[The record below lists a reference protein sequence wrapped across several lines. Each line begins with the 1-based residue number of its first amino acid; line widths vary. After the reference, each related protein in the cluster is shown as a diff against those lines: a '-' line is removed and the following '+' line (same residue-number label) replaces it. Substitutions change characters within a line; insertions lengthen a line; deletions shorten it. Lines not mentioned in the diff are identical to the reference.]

1 MKRMTF
7 KACQVLLAMCVMTRI
22 VAAQEPQT
30 AAPEGVAPVAAQ
42 GAVPTPMEPAA
53 STAPAASSSPEATAS
68 PPSFPTALSPQG
80 AAPENAPSDANS
92 SGTPPAAA
100 ASSSDALT
108 PDASAVPAIPLD
120 LPPPTQAANTP
131 DTPPEF
137 LPGNAVSVTVA
148 QMGQPKGIILSGGQL
163 QAGINFTL
171 PSDQVITSAQMNLN
185 LKVSPEMAA
194 RNTTLQLMMN
204 GQPLGTVPL
213 GTSDS
218 NISSYQLEVP
228 AALVVSSNNIS
239 FKIND
244 GDALLCLRDL
254 SDKYQVTIMPDTR
267 LDLEGQQLNI
277 GADLSHFPR
286 PFFDPMQMTPTT
298 LAFAFPA
305 KLQPE
310 LVSAAAIVASWF
322 GIEADYR
329 GIRFNVLQDRLPEKN
344 GILFGKPGDV
354 IGGLTLPETATPI
367 LQIVDNPGNP
377 VYKLLL
383 VIGNTDQQL
392 RAAASRLTR
401 GDFNVQSPFMPVDIQ
416 TIPTSKPYDA
426 PRWIATDRPV
436 RLIEL
441 MRDDQSLT
449 VSGVWHDPL
458 QLAFRAAPDLF
469 LWDGETIPM
478 QIGYRFPLES
488 WIDDERS
495 YLSMTFNG
503 TFLRNLP
510 VNKQGLLEMVWHK
523 LGGDARQEIAN
534 VSLEPYLIYGDNQLS
549 LYFNIET
556 KESAPCS
563 VLLNNNIKS
572 RINEDSWIDLSKTQH
587 FSLLPNLSYF
597 VGASF
602 PFTRLADFSQ
612 TVLLL
617 AETPAESEI
626 STLLDLAARSGIA
639 TGTPLY
645 HNRVMFGLPSGGA
658 NLAWL
663 SQSDVL
669 AVSTLNQNAFNQA
682 ILAQSPFTVNE
693 HTFGVRK
700 PSMWQT
706 AQRYLEGDW
715 TASGLDADRYFS
727 SNESWRGFVSFRSQ
741 WNPSRVVVMAVGS
754 NGDQIS
760 RLHADLNLPRIN
772 AGIRGDVAIIT
783 DENGIRSFR
792 VGPQFPSG
800 QMPWY
805 MMVVWYAN
813 QHSALLAL
821 AGLMFALVIG
831 LSLYGLLKRR
841 AHKRLNPQDY
851 DK

>member
-1 MKRMTF
+1 MKRMTV
-7 KACQVLLAMCVMTRI
+7 KACQVLLALCVLTRT
-22 VAAQEPQT
+22 VPAQEPQ
-30 AAPEGVAPVAAQ
+30 PVAPDF
-42 GAVPTPMEPAA
+42 
-53 STAPAASSSPEATAS
+53 TAPAATPVETPAPQPSFSPAPDATTPSDLPATLSPE
-68 PPSFPTALSPQG
+68 G
-80 AAPENAPSDANS
+80 AAPQT
-92 SGTPPAAA
+92 GTSEA
-100 ASSSDALT
+100 T
-108 PDASAVPAIPLD
+108 PVPAIPLD
-120 LPPPTQAANTP
+120 LPPPTQTTDNAAAPQLVPANT
-131 DTPPEF
+131 
-137 LPGNAVSVTVA
+137 VSVTVA
-148 QMGQPKGIILSGGQL
+148 QMGQPQGVLLSGGQL

-171 PSDQVITSAQMNLN
+171 PSDQVITSAQLNLN

-194 RNTTLQLMMN
+194 RNTTLQMMMN

-218 NISSYQLEVP
+218 NISSYQLEIP

-254 SDKYQVTIMPDTR
+254 TDKYQVTIMPDTR

-286 PFFDPMQMTPTT
+286 PFFDAMQMTPTT
-298 LAFAFPA
+298 LAFAFPTR
-305 KLQPE
+305 LLPE
-310 LVSAAAIVASWF
+310 QVSAAAIVASWL
-322 GIEADYR
+322 GIQADYR
-329 GIRFNVLQDRLPEKN
+329 GIDFDVLRDKLPEKN
-344 GILFGKPGDV
+344 GILFGKPGDT
-354 IGGLTLPETATPI
+354 IGGLTLPDTPTPI

-383 VIGNTDQQL
+383 VIGNNDQQL

-401 GDFNVQSPFMPVDIQ
+401 GDFNVQSPFMPVDVQ

-436 RLIEL
+436 RLVEL
-441 MRDDQSLT
+441 MRQDQSLT
-449 VSGVWHDPL
+449 VSGIWHEPL
-458 QLAFRAAPDLF
+458 RVAFRAAPDLF
-469 LWDGETIPM
+469 LWDGDTVPM
-478 QIGYRFPLES
+478 KIGYRFPSES

-510 VNKQGLLEMVWHK
+510 VNKQGLLEMLWHK
-523 LGGDARQEIAN
+523 LGGDARQETAN
-534 VSLEPYLIYGDNQLS
+534 VPLEPYLIYGDNQLS

-556 KESAPCS
+556 KEAAPCS

-572 RINEDSWIDLSKTQH
+572 RIDEDSWIDLSKTRH
-587 FSLLPNLSYF
+587 FALLPNLSYF

-617 AETPAESEI
+617 PETPAESEV

-639 TGTPLY
+639 TGTALY

-658 NLAWL
+658 NLAFL
-663 SQSDVL
+663 NQSDVL
-669 AVSTLNQNAFNQA
+669 AVSTLEQNAFNRA
-682 ILAQSPFTVNE
+682 LLAQSPFTANE
-693 HTFGVRK
+693 HTFGVRE
-700 PSMWQT
+700 PTMWQT

-715 TASGLDADRYFS
+715 TASGVDADRYFS
-727 SNESWRGFVSFRSQ
+727 SNEAWRGFVSFRSQ
-741 WNPSRVVVMAVGS
+741 WNPDRLVVMAIGS

-760 RLHADLNLPRIN
+760 RLHTDLNLPRIN

-783 DENGIRSFR
+783 DENGVRSFR
-792 VGPQFPSG
+792 VGQQFPSG

-821 AGLMFALVIG
+821 LGLAFAIVIG

-851 DK
+851 DSE

>member
-68 PPSFPTALSPQG
+68 PPSFPTTLSPQG
-80 AAPENAPSDANS
+80 AAPENAPSDASS

-100 ASSSDALT
+100 ASSSDALI

-298 LAFAFPA
+298 LSFAFPA

-436 RLIEL
+436 RLTEL

-682 ILAQSPFTVNE
+682 ILAQSPFTVSE

-741 WNPSRVVVMAVGS
+741 WNPSRVVVMAVAS